1 MNRKPIKPYT
11 ERKNWRRHWRKIKK
25 RLKASPVVPDGRL
38 PMIDLSVPWYRST
51 KFYRIAGISGAVA
64 GGVLTFVPGF
74 SPLGKIVAG
83 LGASS
88 YGIAEARRKVKG
100 EDTWL
105 GLLIDFLATVLKKLL
120 KK

>member
-1 MNRKPIKPYT
+1 MNDKPIKPPI
-11 ERKNWRRHWRKIKK
+11 RI
-25 RLKASPVVPDGRL
+25 RL
-38 PMIDLSVPWYRST
+38 PKRRKPDIVPEYPEVDLPKIDLSVPWYRST
-51 KFYRIAGISGAVA
+51 KFYRIAGISGAAV
-64 GGVLTFVPGF
+64 GGVLTFVPGLA
-74 SPLGKIVAG
+74 PLGKIVAG